1 VDRLTDVVSG
11 PMVVVWPKG
20 GWHVS
25 DAYIVAWIERSYQVK
40 LESRVGATSMKV
52 NVK

>member
-1 VDRLTDVVSG
+1 
-11 PMVVVWPKG
+11 MVVVWPKG

-25 DAYIVAWIERSYQVK
+25 DAYIVAWFERSYQVK
-40 LESRVGATSMKV
+40 LSRMGATSMRF